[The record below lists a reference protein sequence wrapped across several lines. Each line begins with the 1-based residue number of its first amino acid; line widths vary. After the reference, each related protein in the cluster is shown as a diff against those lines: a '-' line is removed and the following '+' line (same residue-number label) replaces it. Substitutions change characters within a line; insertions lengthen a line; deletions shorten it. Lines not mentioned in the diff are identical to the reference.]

1 MKVKL
6 KKVPQKFRFHK
17 TVINL
22 AHPLLFFVYIIH
34 TTIKII
40 GFDTYFSLEQSGEFL
55 LLLKTISNY

>member
-40 GFDTYFSLEQSGEFL
+40 GFDTYFPW
-55 LLLKTISNY
+55 SNPGNFCCC